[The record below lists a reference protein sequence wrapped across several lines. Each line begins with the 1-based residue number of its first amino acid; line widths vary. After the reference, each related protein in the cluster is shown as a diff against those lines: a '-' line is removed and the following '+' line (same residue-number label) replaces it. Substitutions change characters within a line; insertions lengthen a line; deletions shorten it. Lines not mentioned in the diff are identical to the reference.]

1 MAETE
6 TDTAAAEQR
15 QTSVVPFDAPG
26 PGSWELDSSHYG
38 PESSRLARDLI
49 EMSVSKGLATGFELM
64 GSPVAEMEARFVNGR
79 FYRRLVPL
87 VGPDRN
93 LPPPP
98 KPVLWLATRLH
109 PEFRRRAR
117 TAAAALEERVWMEE
131 LERWESDWKPNLVE
145 RSRRFEQVDLE
156 ALDDAGLANH
166 LRALMDHLEFGT
178 ALHFQLHVS
187 DLGPIGLMLVRGR
200 EWGLDPVE
208 LMQTLSGYS
217 HATSAPAAALAEIRR
232 QLPDGRLESLAA
244 IEVAPEA
251 ARRAFERFMTE
262 YGGRLTSGYDIR
274 DLTLAELPETVLAGI
289 NSADIEGRALTDA
302 KALGDDTAA
311 RLREQVPAAD
321 RSEFDQI
328 VADARALYGLR
339 DENGPIT
346 YQWPAGLVR
355 RAVLETG
362 RRLLEAGQVVDR
374 EHVFDMTVDEMITAL
389 AGRPTTTAAELAE
402 RCRTRNEW
410 AEMEAPRL
418 LGPEPILP
426 PVDVLPGALAR
437 MMDVTL
443 TVIDMIESTSEREE
457 LVGVGIGEDTYVG
470 RARVVDDAIDAL
482 ADFEPGDVLVAP
494 FTVPT
499 INSVL
504 AMAGAV
510 VVEEGGLLCHAAVIA
525 REFGIPGVVGAA
537 GATRTILDG
546 AEIEVD
552 ASQGTIKTVSPQ

>member
-1 MAETE
+1 MVETE
-6 TDTAAAEQR
+6 EVGTVQR
-15 QTSVVPFDAPG
+15 LTTVVPFEPPG

-38 PESSRLARDLI
+38 PDCSRLARDLI
-49 EMSVSKGLATGFELM
+49 EMAVGEGLATGFELM
-64 GSPVAEMEARFVNGR
+64 GSPVAAMEARFVNGR

-87 VGPDRN
+87 VAPDRD

-117 TAAAALEERVWMEE
+117 VAAGALENRVWIDE
-131 LERWESDWKPNLVE
+131 LAKWETDWKPRLVE
-145 RSRRFEQVDLE
+145 GSRRFEGVDLE
-156 ALDDAGLANH
+156 VLDDPGLANH

-178 ALHFQLHVS
+178 ALHFRLHVS

-200 EWGLDPVE
+200 EWGLDPVD

-217 HATSAPAAALAEIRR
+217 HATSAPAEALAEIRR
-232 QLPDGRLESLAA
+232 HLPDGRLESLAA
-244 IEVAPEA
+244 IESAPQA
-251 ARRAFERFMTE
+251 ARDAFDRFMTE

-289 NSADIEGRALTDA
+289 NSADVESRSMAEA
-302 KALGDDTAA
+302 KELGDETAA
-311 RLREQVPAAD
+311 RLRASVPSGEQ
-321 RSEFDQI
+321 SEFDQI

-362 RRLLEAGQVVDR
+362 RRLFEAGQLTDA
-374 EHVFDMTVDEMITAL
+374 EHVFDMTVDEMVTAL
-389 AGRPTTTAAELAE
+389 AGRPTVAADELGQ
-402 RCRTRNEW
+402 RCRTRTEW
-410 AEMEAPRL
+410 AGMEAPRV
-418 LGPEPILP
+418 LGPEPMLP
-426 PVDVLPGALAR
+426 PVDVLPDSLAR

-443 TVIDMIESTSEREE
+443 TVIEMIESTTDRED
-457 LVGVGIGEDTYVG
+457 LVGVGIGDDTYVG

-537 GATRTILDG
+537 GATRSITDG
-546 AEIEVD
+546 AQIEVD
-552 ASQGTIKTVSPQ
+552 AANGIVTVV